1 MDGCIKTSSW
11 PWIEW
16 FGRTFHSKG
25 HLLNIQ
31 SHKGSL
37 SVTQNSGIPRVQSGS
52 FKKPTSR
59 EGSTAT
65 RDLTTT
71 FNSFTFWS
79 GRWRRRRRRPHPEF
93 DTVDRGGGGGG
104 ARIAR
109 APLQSPLY
117 CMRRPWR
124 RPLRTS
130 TVRFRVVP
138 VFRFFRKSSPFSVR
152 VCCRFRF
159 RFRSWTDRVAAGGG
173 DRAS

>member
-1 MDGCIKTSSW
+1 MGGHGAPPRMDGCIKTSSW

-65 RDLTTT
+65 RD
-71 FNSFTFWS
+71 FNVDFQQFYLLEWTMAAPTAASAS
-79 GRWRRRRRRPHPEF
+79 G
-93 DTVDRGGGGGG
+93 V
-104 ARIAR
+104 
-109 APLQSPLY
+109 
-117 CMRRPWR
+117 
-124 RPLRTS
+124 
-130 TVRFRVVP
+130 
-138 VFRFFRKSSPFSVR
+138 
-152 VCCRFRF
+152 
-159 RFRSWTDRVAAGGG
+159 
-173 DRAS
+173 